1 MKQNLDARYQQCKF
15 PSIDLRPSASA
26 KTDDIIE
33 PSMPP
38 STPSLSIIIPVYN
51 RAEYLSSC
59 VESAKNQSYRNIE
72 ILLVDDYSNEETK
85 TFLHL
90 FSIGDSRIR
99 VIPNQGKKG
108 ANACRNLGLRE
119 SRGKYVMF
127 LDSDDI
133 LCPFCAK
140 MRIEDFEA
148 APELD
153 FIAYPCLM
161 FQNKP
166 LDRLIIWN
174 IKNETNLLDR
184 FLQHDAPFQT
194 SGPLWRRSS
203 ILGAVEWDEDL
214 PGWQDWKFHIEA
226 LLRGLKGELR
236 TRIDYFWNAPKES
249 SITRSSHNYAGR
261 LQRMQA
267 VVKLA
272 NSAAGPH
279 RAAILSS
286 VISLAI
292 RMSRKGRLG
301 AALAVRHVLKGN
313 PKATAAAAFV
323 LLEHCKSGP
332 LVYFRGF
339 FRKQVFAHYPL
350 TRTILQDS
358 KTYKLSASTPQL
370 QELISL
376 LNENCSHP

>member
-1 MKQNLDARYQQCKF
+1 MND
-15 PSIDLRPSASA
+15 S
-26 KTDDIIE
+26 
-33 PSMPP
+33 PP
-38 STPSLSIIIPVYN
+38 TLSIIIPVYN
-51 RAEYLSSC
+51 RAEYLSAC
-59 VESAKNQSYRNIE
+59 VDSAKNQTYDNIE

-90 FSIGDSRIR
+90 FSIGDPRIR
-99 VIPNQGKKG
+99 IILNTGKKG
-108 ANACRNLGLRE
+108 ANACRNIGLRE
-119 SRGKYVMF
+119 SRSEYVIF

-140 MRIEDFEA
+140 KRIEDIES
-148 APELD
+148 APDLD

-166 LDRLIIWN
+166 MDRLIIWN
-174 IKNETNLLDR
+174 IKNETGLLDR

-194 SGPLWRRSS
+194 SGPIWRRSR
-203 ILGAVEWDEDL
+203 ILDIVEWDEDL

-249 SITRSSHNYAGR
+249 SITRLSHNYEGR

-272 NSAAGPH
+272 NSAAASH
-279 RAAILSS
+279 RSAILSS

-292 RMSRKGRLG
+292 RMSRKGRIG
-301 AALAVRHVLKGN
+301 AALAVRQVLKDN
-313 PKATAAAAFV
+313 PKATAAAVFV
-323 LLEHCKSGP
+323 LLEPYCSVP
-332 LVYFRGF
+332 MVYFRGY
-339 FRKQVFAHYPL
+339 FRKQVFAQYPL
-350 TRTILQDS
+350 TRTILKES
-358 KTYKLSASTPQL
+358 KTYKLSASTQQL

-376 LNENCSHP
+376 LNENRGHS